1 MLLKKID
8 VAELKDFVAR
18 RGLVRDVLRDV
29 AGIPDEILDSPRRE
43 HPCPKCGGSTRCRL
57 VDVDAGAVFC
67 SHCGRNNGDFIA
79 TVRWALD
86 DCDFAVALD
95 AIAERVG
102 FRSNEISAPPT
113 PNRAASPEAE
123 TVYSYFDAEN
133 VERWRVR
140 RLDFADGRKT
150 FRQERF
156 ENGGW
161 VASLAVDPE
170 SGKKIVPVPYRLP
183 EIRSF
188 GVAEIYVV
196 EGEEC
201 ADSLNDLF
209 RSVGA
214 PRVATTLAGGSN
226 SAPNWA
232 FAARYLP
239 GALPVVVLADADEPG
254 RKAAAKTFE
263 ILRREGRDV
272 SVVEFAPPPT
282 FRGKGFDVADW
293 LADRRAEGLS
303 AAEIFDAFERVV
315 RPPEAAPEPRIAAT
329 VRALDEY
336 EDRDFEW
343 VWPGYIP
350 SAGISLIGGEPGVGK
365 STFLAWFAAT
375 LSTGR
380 PFPNEPTVEREP
392 ASVLLFRG
400 EDDVSRVVK
409 KKASQFEAD
418 LSKIVVFEEFVE
430 SGKLVPPSL
439 RRLDALSAA
448 IDATERKTGAPCRAI
463 VVDPVSIAWGDGVD
477 ANKQADVRAVL
488 RPLQIFVEERNL
500 AAILVRRLRKSSS
513 ADKSSLKDRFY
524 GSIDTLAAARVAYN
538 LRALK
543 TRPGYSEMRCAKS
556 NCFDYR
562 SVAALRWTLDD
573 WGRLCV
579 EFDDGANDG
588 ETNASP
594 KRNEREERRGAAL
607 DWVLRYFREYGED
620 VAGRGRAVRRGQFKA
635 SDEAVGIFGAAA
647 NEGLFTVSEIRRAL
661 QELNVEAWNRGRD
674 YFYSLPQN

>member
-1 MLLKKID
+1 
-8 VAELKDFVAR
+8 
-18 RGLVRDVLRDV
+18 
-29 AGIPDEILDSPRRE
+29 
-43 HPCPKCGGSTRCRL
+43 
-57 VDVDAGAVFC
+57 
-67 SHCGRNNGDFIA
+67 
-79 TVRWALD
+79 
-86 DCDFAVALD
+86 
-95 AIAERVG
+95 
-102 FRSNEISAPPT
+102 
-113 PNRAASPEAE
+113 
-123 TVYSYFDAEN
+123 
-133 VERWRVR
+133 
-140 RLDFADGRKT
+140 
-150 FRQERF
+150 
-156 ENGGW
+156 
-161 VASLAVDPE
+161 
-170 SGKKIVPVPYRLP
+170 
-183 EIRSF
+183 
-188 GVAEIYVV
+188 
-196 EGEEC
+196 
-201 ADSLNDLF
+201 
-209 RSVGA
+209 
-214 PRVATTLAGGSN
+214 
-226 SAPNWA
+226 
-232 FAARYLP
+232 
-239 GALPVVVLADADEPG
+239 
-254 RKAAAKTFE
+254 
-263 ILRREGRDV
+263 
-272 SVVEFAPPPT
+272 
-282 FRGKGFDVADW
+282 
-293 LADRRAEGLS
+293 
-303 AAEIFDAFERVV
+303 
-315 RPPEAAPEPRIAAT
+315 
-329 VRALDEY
+329 
-336 EDRDFEW
+336 
-343 VWPGYIP
+343 
-350 SAGISLIGGEPGVGK
+350 
-365 STFLAWFAAT
+365 
-375 LSTGR
+375 
-380 PFPNEPTVEREP
+380 
-392 ASVLLFRG
+392 
-400 EDDVSRVVK
+400 VVK